1 VGARSVASAL
11 KHLSSLRLLQVG
23 LRAKEVCESKAAC
36 HFCVVGRQRPSW
48 QASAESEEGGSGEEE
63 REATNIMD
71 LVTLRIKSPSAAL
84 EDLEVKAQ
92 VGETVRELKE
102 QISLAFPTKPPPGEQ
117 KLVYLGKILKDSDR
131 LDEVLRLDDSVSAYT
146 LHLVCALPQ
155 QREGLRYR
163 PAPAVLPPAE
173 AAVVPP
179 PATYT
184 APTTQETNQTMEE
197 MMRSFSTQY
206 TTAMSSL
213 PPSPSEAELAALQEL
228 YSQYVGLYMQ
238 YLSGTAPGT
247 QYEHLVPQ
255 QQQQEVQEGGQGE
268 VQGVQA
274 PGAGMVMN
282 AGAGPG
288 AVAADAGGDRNRDI
302 LDWVYVMTRVM
313 LLFSVIYFHSS
324 FWRLAFVAGL
334 GFLVFLYQNR
344 QQGRARRP
352 QQVAPVVPPAPVEEV
367 DEQEEREEGEEEGEG
382 GEEQEEEQPKPSRV
396 AVVVTFIT
404 SLISSIIPEQNQ
416 VI

>member
-1 VGARSVASAL
+1 LFETSHKQL
-11 KHLSSLRLLQVG
+11 HLLQIG
-23 LRAKEVCESKAAC
+23 LRAKKVCESKAC
-36 HFCVVGRQRPSW
+36 HLCVVVGRQPSW
-48 QASAESEEGGSGEEE
+48 QASTESEEEGSGEEE

-92 VGETVRELKE
+92 VGDTVRELKE

-238 YLSGTAPGT
+238 YLSGSAPGT
-247 QYEHLVPQ
+247 QYQHLVPQ
-255 QQQQEVQEGGQGE
+255 PPQQQEVQEGAQGE

-274 PGAGMVMN
+274 PGAGLVMN
-282 AGAGPG
+282 AGGGG

-352 QQVAPVVPPAPVEEV
+352 QQVAPVAAPAPVQEV

-382 GEEQEEEQPKPSRV
+382 GEEQEEEEQPKPSRV

>member
-1 VGARSVASAL
+1 ME
-11 KHLSSLRLLQVG
+11 LL
-23 LRAKEVCESKAAC
+23 
-36 HFCVVGRQRPSW
+36 
-48 QASAESEEGGSGEEE
+48 
-63 REATNIMD
+63 
-71 LVTLRIKSPSAAL
+71 TLRIKSPSAAL
-84 EDLEVKAQ
+84 EDLEVKAR
-92 VGETVRELKE
+92 VGDTVRELKE

-173 AAVVPP
+173 AAIVPP

-238 YLSGTAPGT
+238 YLSGSAPGT
-247 QYEHLVPQ
+247 QYQHLVPQ
-255 QQQQEVQEGGQGE
+255 PPEQQEVQEGAQGE

-282 AGAGPG
+282 AGGGG

-344 QQGRARRP
+344 QQGRARRH
-352 QQVAPVVPPAPVEEV
+352 QQVAPVVAPAPVEEV
-367 DEQEEREEGEEEGEG
+367 NQQEEREEGEEEGEG
-382 GEEQEEEQPKPSRV
+382 GEEQEEEEQPKPSRV

>member
-1 VGARSVASAL
+1 
-11 KHLSSLRLLQVG
+11 
-23 LRAKEVCESKAAC
+23 
-36 HFCVVGRQRPSW
+36 
-48 QASAESEEGGSGEEE
+48 
-63 REATNIMD
+63 MD

-92 VGETVRELKE
+92 VGDTVRELKE

-131 LDEVLRLDDSVSAYT
+131 LEEVLRLDDSVSAYT

-163 PAPAVLPPAE
+163 PAPAVHTPAE
-173 AAVVPP
+173 DVVVPP

-197 MMRSFSTQY
+197 MMRSFSAQY

-238 YLSGTAPGT
+238 YLSGSAPGT
-247 QYEHLVPQ
+247 QYQHLVPQ
-255 QQQQEVQEGGQGE
+255 PPEQQEVQEGAQGE

-282 AGAGPG
+282 AGGGG

-352 QQVAPVVPPAPVEEV
+352 QQVAPVPAPVPVEEV
-367 DEQEEREEGEEEGEG
+367 DEQEEREEGEEESEG

>member
-1 VGARSVASAL
+1 MNQRRVTSAYSVLGS
-11 KHLSSLRLLQVG
+11 HLGKQVRRGRLRK
-23 LRAKEVCESKAAC
+23 KEVVRRS
-36 HFCVVGRQRPSW
+36 
-48 QASAESEEGGSGEEE
+48 
-63 REATNIMD
+63 EATNTMD

-92 VGETVRELKE
+92 VGDTVRELKE

-163 PAPAVLPPAE
+163 PAPAVHTPAE
-173 AAVVPP
+173 DVVVPP

-184 APTTQETNQTMEE
+184 APTTQETNQTMEQ

-238 YLSGTAPGT
+238 YLSGSAPGT
-247 QYEHLVPQ
+247 QYQHLVPQ
-255 QQQQEVQEGGQGE
+255 PPEQQEVQEGAQGE

-282 AGAGPG
+282 AGGGG

-352 QQVAPVVPPAPVEEV
+352 QQVAPVAAPLPVEEV
-367 DEQEEREEGEEEGEG
+367 DEQEEREEGEEESEG

>member
-1 VGARSVASAL
+1 ME
-11 KHLSSLRLLQVG
+11 LL
-23 LRAKEVCESKAAC
+23 
-36 HFCVVGRQRPSW
+36 
-48 QASAESEEGGSGEEE
+48 
-63 REATNIMD
+63 
-71 LVTLRIKSPSAAL
+71 TLRIKSPSAAL
-84 EDLEVKAQ
+84 EDLEVKAR
-92 VGETVRELKE
+92 VGDTVRELKE

-173 AAVVPP
+173 AAIVPP

-238 YLSGTAPGT
+238 YLSGSAPGT
-247 QYEHLVPQ
+247 QYQHLVPQ
-255 QQQQEVQEGGQGE
+255 PPEQQEVQEGAQGE

-282 AGAGPG
+282 AGGGG

-344 QQGRARRP
+344 QQGRARRH
-352 QQVAPVVPPAPVEEV
+352 QQVAPVAAPAPVEEV
-367 DEQEEREEGEEEGEG
+367 NEQEEREEGEEEGEG
-382 GEEQEEEQPKPSRV
+382 GEEQEEEEQPKPSRV

>member
-1 VGARSVASAL
+1 MNQRRVTSAYSVLGS
-11 KHLSSLRLLQVG
+11 HLGKQVRRGG
-23 LRAKEVCESKAAC
+23 LRKKEVVRRS
-36 HFCVVGRQRPSW
+36 
-48 QASAESEEGGSGEEE
+48 
-63 REATNIMD
+63 EATNTMD

-92 VGETVRELKE
+92 VGDTVRELKE

-163 PAPAVLPPAE
+163 PAPAVHPPAE
-173 AAVVPP
+173 DVVVPP

-238 YLSGTAPGT
+238 YLSGSAPGT
-247 QYEHLVPQ
+247 QYQHLVPQ
-255 QQQQEVQEGGQGE
+255 HPEQQEVQEGAQGE

-282 AGAGPG
+282 AGGGG

-352 QQVAPVVPPAPVEEV
+352 QQVAPVAAPVPV
-367 DEQEEREEGEEEGEG
+367 EEREEGEEESEG

>member
-1 VGARSVASAL
+1 
-11 KHLSSLRLLQVG
+11 
-23 LRAKEVCESKAAC
+23 
-36 HFCVVGRQRPSW
+36 
-48 QASAESEEGGSGEEE
+48 
-63 REATNIMD
+63 MD

-92 VGETVRELKE
+92 VGDTVRELKE

-146 LHLVCALPQ
+146 LHLVCALPP

-163 PAPAVLPPAE
+163 PVHPPVE
-173 AAVVPP
+173 ADVVPP
-179 PATYT
+179 AATYT
-184 APTTQETNQTMEE
+184 VPTTQETNQTMEE

-238 YLSGTAPGT
+238 YLSGSAPGT
-247 QYEHLVPQ
+247 QYQHLVPQ
-255 QQQQEVQEGGQGE
+255 PPEQQEVQEGAQGE

-282 AGAGPG
+282 AGGGG

>member
-1 VGARSVASAL
+1 MFGGSKSKFDLGEPL
-11 KHLSSLRLLQVG
+11 KLLQKLDGAQYLASHLNQLFHSTPHLYPKLKVLLQAQG
-23 LRAKEVCESKAAC
+23 WTERRRSQGSK
-36 HFCVVGRQRPSW
+36 S
-48 QASAESEEGGSGEEE
+48 
-63 REATNIMD
+63 
-71 LVTLRIKSPSAAL
+71 
-84 EDLEVKAQ
+84 
-92 VGETVRELKE
+92 
-102 QISLAFPTKPPPGEQ
+102 
-117 KLVYLGKILKDSDR
+117 YLGKILKDSDR

-163 PAPAVLPPAE
+163 PAPAVHPPAE

-238 YLSGTAPGT
+238 YLSGSAPGT
-247 QYEHLVPQ
+247 QYQHLVPQ
-255 QQQQEVQEGGQGE
+255 PPEQQEVQEGAQGE

-282 AGAGPG
+282 AGGGG

-324 FWRLAFVAGL
+324 PERLARFSVLLGL
-334 GFLVFLYQNR
+334 CFLVLLYQI
-344 QQGRARRP
+344 QQEGRARRP
-352 QQVAPVVPPAPVEEV
+352 RQVAPVVAPVPVEEV
-367 DEQEEREEGEEEGEG
+367 DENEEREEGEEESEG

>member
-1 VGARSVASAL
+1 MGSAFR
-11 KHLSSLRLLQVG
+11 HLTRLRLLQVG
-23 LRAKEVCESKAAC
+23 LRAKKVCESKAW
-36 HFCVVGRQRPSW
+36 HFCISVRRRRPSW
-48 QASAESEEGGSGEEE
+48 QASTERASEEGGSAEEE
-63 REATNIMD
+63 RGKGSTNMD
-71 LVTLRIKSPSAAL
+71 VVTLRIKSPSAAL

-92 VGETVRELKE
+92 VGDTVRELKE
-102 QISLAFPTKPPPGEQ
+102 QISLSFPTKPPPGEQ

-146 LHLVCALPQ
+146 LHLVCALSH

-179 PATYT
+179 PAAYT
-184 APTTQETNQTMEE
+184 APTAQETNQTMEE

-282 AGAGPG
+282 AGGGG
-288 AVAADAGGDRNRDI
+288 AVAAEAGGDRNRDI

-313 LLFSVIYFHSS
+313 LLF
-324 FWRLAFVAGL
+324 
-334 GFLVFLYQNR
+334 
-344 QQGRARRP
+344 
-352 QQVAPVVPPAPVEEV
+352 
-367 DEQEEREEGEEEGEG
+367 
-382 GEEQEEEQPKPSRV
+382 
-396 AVVVTFIT
+396 
-404 SLISSIIPEQNQ
+404 
-416 VI
+416 

>member
-1 VGARSVASAL
+1 
-11 KHLSSLRLLQVG
+11 
-23 LRAKEVCESKAAC
+23 
-36 HFCVVGRQRPSW
+36 
-48 QASAESEEGGSGEEE
+48 
-63 REATNIMD
+63 MD

-92 VGETVRELKE
+92 VGDTVRELKE

-117 KLVYLGKILKDSDR
+117 KLVYLGKILKDNDR

-163 PAPAVLPPAE
+163 PAPAVHTPAE
-173 AAVVPP
+173 DVVVPP

-238 YLSGTAPGT
+238 YLSGSAPGT
-247 QYEHLVPQ
+247 QYQHLVPQ
-255 QQQQEVQEGGQGE
+255 PPEQQEVQEGAQGE

-282 AGAGPG
+282 AGGGG

-352 QQVAPVVPPAPVEEV
+352 QQVAPVPAPVPVEEV
-367 DEQEEREEGEEEGEG
+367 DEQEEREEGEEESEG

>member
-1 VGARSVASAL
+1 M
-11 KHLSSLRLLQVG
+11 
-23 LRAKEVCESKAAC
+23 
-36 HFCVVGRQRPSW
+36 
-48 QASAESEEGGSGEEE
+48 
-63 REATNIMD
+63 MD

-102 QISLAFPTKPPPGEQ
+102 QIALAFPTKPPPGEQ

-131 LDEVLRLDDSVSAYT
+131 LEEVLRLDDSVSAYT

-163 PAPAVLPPAE
+163 PAPAVLPPAQ

-184 APTTQETNQTMEE
+184 APTT
-197 MMRSFSTQY
+197 
-206 TTAMSSL
+206 
-213 PPSPSEAELAALQEL
+213 
-228 YSQYVGLYMQ
+228 
-238 YLSGTAPGT
+238 PGT

-352 QQVAPVVPPAPVEEV
+352 QQVAPVVPPAPVEEL

>member
-1 VGARSVASAL
+1 VNR
-11 KHLSSLRLLQVG
+11 RQ
-23 LRAKEVCESKAAC
+23 AC
-36 HFCVVGRQRPSW
+36 HLCVVVGRQPSW
-48 QASAESEEGGSGEEE
+48 QASTESEEEGSGEEE

-92 VGETVRELKE
+92 VGDTVRELKE

-131 LDEVLRLDDSVSAYT
+131 LDEVLRLDYSVSAYT

-163 PAPAVLPPAE
+163 PAPAVLPPAD

-184 APTTQETNQTMEE
+184 ATTQETNQTMEE

-238 YLSGTAPGT
+238 YLSGSAPGT
-247 QYEHLVPQ
+247 QYQHLVPQ
-255 QQQQEVQEGGQGE
+255 PPQQQEVQEGAQGE

-274 PGAGMVMN
+274 PGAGLVMN
-282 AGAGPG
+282 AGGGG

-352 QQVAPVVPPAPVEEV
+352 QQVAPVVAPAPVQEV
-367 DEQEEREEGEEEGEG
+367 DEQEEREEGEEESEG
-382 GEEQEEEQPKPSRV
+382 GEEQEEEEQPKPSRV

>member
-1 VGARSVASAL
+1 
-11 KHLSSLRLLQVG
+11 
-23 LRAKEVCESKAAC
+23 
-36 HFCVVGRQRPSW
+36 
-48 QASAESEEGGSGEEE
+48 
-63 REATNIMD
+63 MD
-71 LVTLRIKSPSAAL
+71 VVTLRIKSPSAAL

-92 VGETVRELKE
+92 VGDTVRELKE

-131 LDEVLRLDDSVSAYT
+131 LDEVLRLDDSVTAYT
-146 LHLVCALPQ
+146 LHLVCALSH

-179 PATYT
+179 PAAYT
-184 APTTQETNQTMEE
+184 APTAQETNQTMEE

-238 YLSGTAPGT
+238 YLSGSAPGT
-247 QYEHLVPQ
+247 QYQHLVPQ
-255 QQQQEVQEGGQGE
+255 PPEQHEVQEGAQGE

-282 AGAGPG
+282 AGGGG
-288 AVAADAGGDRNRDI
+288 AVAAEAGGDRNRDI
-302 LDWVYVMTRVM
+302 LDWVYVMARVM

-344 QQGRARRP
+344 QQGRARR
-352 QQVAPVVPPAPVEEV
+352 QQQAAPVVAPPAPVEELN
-367 DEQEEREEGEEEGEG
+367 EQEEREDGEEG
-382 GEEQEEEQPKPSRV
+382 GEGREEQEEEEEQPKPSRV

>member
-1 VGARSVASAL
+1 MNQRRVTSAYWVL
-11 KHLSSLRLLQVG
+11 GSHLGKQVQSGRLRK
-23 LRAKEVCESKAAC
+23 KEV
-36 HFCVVGRQRPSW
+36 VRR
-48 QASAESEEGGSGEEE
+48 
-63 REATNIMD
+63 REARNSMD

-92 VGETVRELKE
+92 VGDTVQELKE

-163 PAPAVLPPAE
+163 PAPAVHPPAE

-238 YLSGTAPGT
+238 YLSGSASGT
-247 QYEHLVPQ
+247 QYQHLVPQ
-255 QQQQEVQEGGQGE
+255 PPQQQEVQEGAQGE

-282 AGAGPG
+282 AGGGG

-352 QQVAPVVPPAPVEEV
+352 QQVAPVAAPVPVEEV
-367 DEQEEREEGEEEGEG
+367 DEQEEREEGEEESEG
-382 GEEQEEEQPKPSRV
+382 AEEQEEEQPKPSRV

>member
-1 VGARSVASAL
+1 MGAL
-11 KHLSSLRLLQVG
+11 KHLPSLRLLQVG

-92 VGETVRELKE
+92 IGETVRELKE

-184 APTTQETNQTMEE
+184 APTAQETNQTMEE

-213 PPSPSEAELAALQEL
+213 PPSPSEAELAASQEL

-255 QQQQEVQEGGQGE
+255 QQQQEVQEGAQGE

-282 AGAGPG
+282 AGGGG
-288 AVAADAGGDRNRDI
+288 AVAADAGGERNRDI

-344 QQGRARRP
+344 QQGRARRH
-352 QQVAPVVPPAPVEEV
+352 QQAAPVVAPVQEVE
-367 DEQEEREEGEEEGEG
+367 EQEEREDEEAEEGEEGAED
-382 GEEQEEEQPKPSRV
+382 QRQEEQPKPSRV